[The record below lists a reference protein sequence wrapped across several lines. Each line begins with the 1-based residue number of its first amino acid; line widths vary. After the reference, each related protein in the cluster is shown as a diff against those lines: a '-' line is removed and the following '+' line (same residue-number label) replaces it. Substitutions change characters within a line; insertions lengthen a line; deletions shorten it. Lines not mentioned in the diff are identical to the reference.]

1 MTIDIISYTEEQ
13 YAVLP
18 EAHILEIQNAQL
30 KKNRLIRKLEED
42 KQTAKERLIE
52 NGTFLSGLWEQRCAQ
67 LEEVCAQEV
76 EAIREALLFYLRYTG
91 QANNNAGN
99 NTLPE
104 GDFYKLDYSL
114 SVEERFY
121 VVKEYSESKYATAL
135 DRYNVFKEDQIAKSY
150 LGEVYKPLH
159 DYFYTAMREETI

>member
-42 KQTAKERLIE
+42 KQKAKEQLIE
-52 NGTFLSGLWEQRCAQ
+52 NGTFLSELWAQRCAR

-76 EAIREALLFYLRYTG
+76 EAIRGALLFYLRYTG
-91 QANNNAGN
+91 QTGN
-99 NTLPE
+99 NGEENPVPE
-104 GDFYKLDYSL
+104 NDFYELDYSL
-114 SVEERFY
+114 SVEERFF
-121 VVKEYSESKYATAL
+121 VVRDYYELKYPIAW
-135 DRYNVFKEDQIAKSY
+135 DRYNAFKEDRIAKSY
-150 LGEVYKPLH
+150 LGEVYRPLH
-159 DYFYTAMREETI
+159 DYFYTAMKEEEE